1 MRQHRPALPIAVS
14 ALILA
19 GTTACSGEQEP
30 ETTGDLAAV
39 EVSRAEQGSAPTV
52 EVPAPFAVETSVSE
66 VREQG
71 DGAQVAEGDVIGM
84 EYVLVNGR
92 TGNVLDE
99 SAWAEAPTSLVV
111 DESILTGLRTE
122 LVGKPVG
129 SEVLLAI
136 APQDGFEGAS
146 APPAEGVEAT
156 DTLLFYVDLVSAVP
170 PRATGEPVPPQPG
183 LPAVALAEDGAPTI
197 TIPPGAAPPGEL
209 VVQPLI
215 TGTGAPVQVGQ
226 VIRVHYTGVKWA
238 DGSVFDSSWEA
249 GTPAAFPIGQGRVI
263 PGWDAGLVDQP
274 VGSQVM
280 LVVPPAEGYG
290 DAGAPDAGISGTDTL
305 VFVVDILAADSPAP
319 AEPSAETPAPAE
331 SSTPAG

>member
-1 MRQHRPALPIAVS
+1 MRQHRPALTIALS
-14 ALILA
+14 AALLA

-30 ETTGDLAAV
+30 QATGDLAAV
-39 EVSRAEQGSAPTV
+39 EVSQAEQGQVPTV
-52 EVPAPFAVETSVSE
+52 DVPAPFAVEDSVSE

-71 DGAQVAEGDVIGM
+71 EGAAVTEGDVIGM

-92 TGNVLDE
+92 TGDVLDE
-99 SAWAEAPTSLVV
+99 SAWAQQPTSLVV
-111 DESILTGLRTE
+111 DDSILTGLRAG

-136 APQDGFEGAS
+136 APKDGFAGAS
-146 APPAEGVEAT
+146 TPPAEGVELT

-170 PRATGEPVPPQPG
+170 PRATGDPVPPQPG
-183 LPAVALAEDGAPTI
+183 LPAVALAEDGAPTV
-197 TIPPGAAPPGEL
+197 TIPPGSAPPSEL

-215 TGTGAPVQVGQ
+215 TGKGAPVQVGQ
-226 VIRVHYTGVKWA
+226 VVRVHYTGVKWA
-238 DGSVFDSSWEA
+238 DGTVFDSSWEA
-249 GTPAAFPIGQGRVI
+249 GSPATFPIGQGRVI

-290 DAGAPDAGISGTDTL
+290 DAGAPDAGITGTDTL
-305 VFVVDILAADSPAP
+305 VFVVDILAADSPPP
-319 AEPSAETPAPAE
+319 AQEPAE
-331 SSTPAG
+331 SPTPAG